1 MEFARSQ
8 VLIGHFSINRI
19 CRLTGISKATYY
31 DAKHPDDKFEAK
43 YEHLKAKISKV
54 IHDNSAYG
62 VKRIKSAL
70 WEDYHLH
77 IGRDALARLLRL
89 WGLQLKRKTKKSKSS
104 IIQKILISL
113 ADRTNLLIRTK
124 LTAPFQAIT
133 SDISEIFYDHGKRKA
148 YLAVHKDVF
157 GQAVYGWQLAE
168 NMDTDLV
175 ICSFEQAKKNIKKL
189 LGRIPGKMLCHSDQG
204 SQYTSYEY
212 VDRVIKHN
220 LRLSYSTPGTPTEN
234 PGQESFF
241 GRLKEERQDEISEV
255 SDFKELQRFLR
266 GKIHYYN
273 RRRLHTSL
281 GNQAPLKFTKQ
292 FIKNLSLIES
302 KKWYSIFRD

>member
-19 CRLTGISKATYY
+19 CQLTGISKATYY

-104 IIQKILISL
+104 IIQKILILL
-113 ADRTNLLIRTK
+113 ADP
-124 LTAPFQAIT
+124 APT
-133 SDISEIFYDHGKRKA
+133 
-148 YLAVHKDVF
+148 
-157 GQAVYGWQLAE
+157 
-168 NMDTDLV
+168 
-175 ICSFEQAKKNIKKL
+175 C
-189 LGRIPGKMLCHSDQG
+189 
-204 SQYTSYEY
+204 
-212 VDRVIKHN
+212 
-220 LRLSYSTPGTPTEN
+220 
-234 PGQESFF
+234 
-241 GRLKEERQDEISEV
+241 
-255 SDFKELQRFLR
+255 
-266 GKIHYYN
+266 
-273 RRRLHTSL
+273 
-281 GNQAPLKFTKQ
+281 
-292 FIKNLSLIES
+292 
-302 KKWYSIFRD
+302 

>member
-8 VLIGHFSINRI
+8 VLIGHFSINRV
-19 CRLTGISKATYY
+19 CQLTGISKATYY

-104 IIQKILISL
+104 IIQKILIFL
-113 ADRTNLLIRTK
+113 AGRANLLIRTK

-148 YLAVHKDVF
+148 YLAAHKDVF

-168 NMDTDLV
+168 NMDTGLV
-175 ICSFEQAKKNIKKL
+175 ISSFEQAEKNIKKL

>member
-8 VLIGHFSINRI
+8 VSIGHFSINRI
-19 CRLTGISKATYY
+19 CQLTGISKATYY

-43 YEHLKAKISKV
+43 YEHLKARISKV

-77 IGRDALARLLRL
+77 IGRDALARLLSL

-104 IIQKILISL
+104 IIQKILILL
-113 ADRTNLLIRTK
+113 ADRANLLIRTK
-124 LTAPFQAIT
+124 LSAPFQAIT
-133 SDISEIFYDHGKRKA
+133 SDISEIFYDHGRQKA
-148 YLAVHKDVF
+148 YLAVHKDAF
-157 GQAVYGWQLAE
+157 GQIVYGWQLAE
-168 NMDTDLV
+168 NMDTGLV
-175 ICSFEQAKKNIKKL
+175 ISSFEQAKKNIKKL
-189 LGRIPGKMLCHSDQG
+189 FGRIPEKMLCHSDQG

-212 VDRVIKHN
+212 VDQALKSN

-241 GRLKEERQDEISEV
+241 GRLKEECQDEISEIN
-255 SDFKELQRFLR
+255 DFKELQRFLR
-266 GKIHYYN
+266 GKIRYYN
-273 RRRLHTSL
+273 HRRLHTSL

-292 FIKNLSLIES
+292 FIKNLSLIKT